1 MQKIIENFLEITKIS
16 RCSYK
21 TQDMEAFLINF
32 AKEHNFNIKV
42 DSAKNILV
50 YKKSPKICLQ
60 AHYDM
65 VCVGDAPNIEVEIK
79 DNIIK
84 AKNSSLGADN
94 GIAIAMMMELIKEGV
109 DAEFLFTND
118 EEVGLIGAKNLEL
131 DIKSKYLLNLDS
143 EDEAEVYIGCAG
155 GADIV
160 GEFKD
165 NLIDGIGKTY
175 EVSIK
180 GLPGGH
186 SGVDIDKNIPSAIK
200 VLGEFLKSNNIKQLV
215 AIYAGER
222 RNSIPAN
229 AVAIIRSQN
238 EIKESNLVKIR
249 ELKEKPKILKSS
261 ANIIELINSFPHGVI
276 KFNKE
281 LNIPDI
287 SINLAQINSINK
299 DSIEFIATTRA
310 MDKEGLDSIN
320 KEAINILK
328 KFNFSVNIEDE
339 YPAWKPKLNPLVDIA
354 KQAMLKEFG
363 KCEIKAI
370 HAGLECG
377 VLSQKLPN
385 THFASIGPNIRYPHS
400 IREYVDIESVYRTFR
415 VVMDII
421 ENVELRM

>member
-1 MQKIIENFLEITKIS
+1 MQKIIENFLKLTKIS

-21 TQDMEAFLINF
+21 TQDMEAYLINF
-32 AKEHNFNIKV
+32 AKNCGYIVKV
-42 DSAKNILV
+42 DSAKNILA
-50 YKKSPKICLQ
+50 YKNNPKICLQ

-79 DNIIK
+79 NNIIK
-84 AKNSSLGADN
+84 AKNSTLGADN
-94 GIAIAMMMELIKEGV
+94 GIAIAIMMQLMKEGV

-118 EEVGLIGAKNLEL
+118 EEMGLIGAKNLEL
-131 DIKSKYLLNLDS
+131 NIKSKYLLNLDS
-143 EDEAEVYIGCAG
+143 EDEGEVYIGCAG

-165 NLIDGIGKTY
+165 SLVNGVGKTY
-175 EVSIK
+175 EVSVK

-186 SGVDIDKNIPSAIK
+186 SGVDIDKNIKSAIK
-200 VLGEFLKSNNIKQLV
+200 VLANFLQDNKVEQIAS
-215 AIYAGER
+215 IYGGER

-229 AVAIIRSQN
+229 VVAVIKSQN
-238 EIKESNLVKIR
+238 EIKSNSLVKVK
-249 ELKEKPKILKSS
+249 ELKESPKVLISS
-261 ANIIELINSFPHGVI
+261 AKIIELLNKFPHGVI

-287 SINLAQINSINK
+287 SINLAQINSINN

-320 KEAINILK
+320 QKAINLLK
-328 KFNFSVNIEDE
+328 SYNFKVEIEDE
-339 YPAWKPKLNPLVDIA
+339 YPAWKPQLNPLVEIA
-354 KQAMLKEFG
+354 KQAMLKEFK
-363 KCEIKAI
+363 KCELKAI

-400 IREYVDIESVYRTFR
+400 IREYVEIESVYKTYN
-415 VVMDII
+415 VVKSIFKNI
-421 ENVELRM
+421 